1 MQILFGINILTEAMC
16 ALSISLFSGTGQ
28 WQFYDHLGT
37 QMGNKILL
45 HWKWFYINHYVV
57 LTFPC
62 IIQDNGNILD
72 IRQARR

>member
-37 QMGNKILL
+37 EMGNKIL
-45 HWKWFYINHYVV
+45 
-57 LTFPC
+57 
-62 IIQDNGNILD
+62 
-72 IRQARR
+72 